1 MVALVTGASAGIGRD
16 IARSL
21 ARHGIDLIITARRTD
36 RLLALKAELKEEYGV
51 RVKAITADLGSAE
64 QCRELHRR
72 VQKYDIDI
80 FINNA
85 GMGVFGEFTK
95 TDLDE
100 ELDMLHLNIRAFHIL
115 FKLFLQDFEK
125 RGGGYI
131 LNTASS
137 AGFFP
142 GPMFSSYYASKA
154 YVIRMT
160 QAVYEELRHKKSGVY
175 LSVLCP
181 GPVETEFLDRAG
193 VHFTMTPQS
202 SEYVAE
208 YAVREM
214 FGGKLMITPSPF
226 VVAGKTLS
234 RFAPDKAVAWAVRLI
249 QSRREER

>member
-1 MVALVTGASAGIGRD
+1 MIALVTGASAGIGRD

-21 ARHGIDLIITARRTD
+21 AMHGIDLIITARRGD
-36 RLLALKAELKEEYGV
+36 RLAELKKELTEKHGV
-51 RVKAITADLGSAE
+51 RVKAITADLTSVE
-64 QCRELHRR
+64 QCKELHRR
-72 VQKYDIDI
+72 VQKYNIDI
-80 FINNA
+80 LVNNA
-85 GMGVFGEFTK
+85 GMGVFGDFTK
-95 TDLDE
+95 TDLDR

-154 YVIRMT
+154 YVVRMT
-160 QAVYEELRHKKSGVY
+160 QAVNEELRHKRSGVF

-181 GPVETEFLDRAG
+181 GPVETEFFDGAG
-193 VHFTMTPQS
+193 VRFSMPPQS

-214 FGGKLMITPSPF
+214 FAGRLIIAPSMAVRAGIALGKL
-226 VVAGKTLS
+226 
-234 RFAPDKAVAWAVRLI
+234 APDKAVAYAVRLI
-249 QSRREER
+249 QSHREEL